1 MSEQQPEDAAEVSRW
16 YTHTRKFPQF
26 IGKTHSGSS
35 VWGGPYTFMQ
45 LGVFAGVVWAG
56 TKTYWLWGRSDII
69 TNALTLVAVAYG
81 LALLAGKLPIG
92 LRSPLSVLMGIWKA
106 YATPGTGRYA
116 GARVRFAKPHRV
128 GGRTQ
133 LVQHPA
139 LVRDP
144 APTVAAESVAE
155 QAVPE
160 PTPAAAPAGG
170 RPPALTGVQLLLAS
184 SSKH

>member
-133 LVQHPA
+133 LVQPPA
-139 LVRDP
+139 LV
-144 APTVAAESVAE
+144 PTVAAESVAE

-160 PTPAAAPAGG
+160 PTAGV

-184 SSKH
+184 ASKH